1 MNATPRVQQ
10 TSVNILVVEDNRADV
25 RLTEAALRHAA
36 VPHRLYVVG
45 DGDAAMCFLRRRPP
59 FAGAPRPALILL
71 DVHLPRKDGLEVL
84 AEIKDSR
91 SLHSI
96 PVIVLSTSSRVAD
109 VQRAYELRANCY
121 VVKPVDFGEF
131 TEVVRSIDRFWL
143 QVARLPENG

>member
-1 MNATPRVQQ
+1 MNAGPRAQPP
-10 TSVNILVVEDNRADV
+10 SVNILVVEDNRADV
-25 RLTEAALRHAA
+25 RLTETALRHAQ

-45 DGDAAMCFLRRRPP
+45 DGDAAVSFLHRRPP
-59 FAGAPRPALILL
+59 FDGAPRPALVLL
-71 DVHLPRKDGLEVL
+71 DVNLPRKDGMEVL

-91 SLHSI
+91 ALSSI
-96 PVIVLSTSSRVAD
+96 PVIVLSTSARPAD

-143 QVARLPENG
+143 QVARLPDIP